1 MRTFLKG
8 TVIALALAGTALVT
22 VGTASAAGIY
32 LNSGSNRGY
41 DNYRDRSGAV
51 ISIGFGDV
59 AFGYRD
65 GYWDN
70 NHRWHHWRNHR
81 DHRSYRGQHSDNYHD
96 WNHNRDSDH
105 GWQRN

>member
-8 TVIALALAGTALVT
+8 AAIALALAGTALVT
-22 VGTASAAGIY
+22 VGTASASGVY
-32 LNSGSNRGY
+32 LGSGYHHS
-41 DNYRDRSGAV
+41 SSV

-70 NHRWHHWRNHR
+70 NHRWHHWRHNR
-81 DHRSYRGQHSDNYHD
+81 DYRSYRDRHGSNYHN
-96 WNHNRDSDH
+96 WNHDRDSDG
-105 GWQRN
+105 GWQRRD